1 MLSDL
6 HEMDKGQ
13 LNLKAQASAEI
24 RDLRGQL
31 VEAGLGERQIDHF
44 LQRAAKKKDRPASQ
58 LAAAAKQKDPDATK
72 PLASGQSWADV
83 LSDRPSSSTSNKPVA
98 VVMPTRPK
106 PKEEKLCCRHY
117 FLNGRC
123 AKGNQCDYSHEW
135 CDSFLY
141 SKTFNDWVGDS
152 KPLPTHTQRFV
163 QEAEQSKNGTESK
176 AKLARDSKAAPES
189 YVVIGNARDAE
200 SDTSEQKDVPMS
212 EPQGS

>member
-6 HEMDKGQ
+6 HEMGKGQ

-31 VEAGLGERQIDHF
+31 VKAGLSERQIDHH
-44 LQRAAKKKDRPASQ
+44 LQSAAKKKDRPASQ
-58 LAAAAKQKDPDATK
+58 HAAAAKQKDPDATK

-106 PKEEKLCCRHY
+106 PKEEKLCCKYY

-135 CDSFLY
+135 SDNFLR
-141 SKTFNDWVGDS
+141 SKMFNDWVGDGNQ
-152 KPLPTHTQRFV
+152 LPTHTQRFV
-163 QEAEQSKNGTESK
+163 HEADQRKNEAESK
-176 AKLARDSKAAPES
+176 AKLARDSQAAPES
-189 YVVIGNARDAE
+189 HVVIGNARNAE

-212 EPQGS
+212 ELQGS